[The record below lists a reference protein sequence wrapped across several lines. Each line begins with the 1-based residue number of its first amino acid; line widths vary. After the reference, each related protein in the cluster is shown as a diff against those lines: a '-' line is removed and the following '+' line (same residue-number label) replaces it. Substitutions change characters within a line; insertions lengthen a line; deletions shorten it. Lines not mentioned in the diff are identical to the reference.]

1 MSVLFAT
8 LLAASTINVDD
19 DRLVFE
25 VALIKEFEW
34 QEIATS
40 PSGQRYLIAP
50 DEIANVN
57 YLGVPM
63 KKTLVLIENF
73 QGASD
78 ANRRW
83 SVMYV
88 RCDKGDYNE
97 EWSMVYKANDVEAFA
112 KPNNDQVSFTNA
124 NAGTPMD
131 AIVQAVCAAQ

>member
-8 LLAASTINVDD
+8 LLAASTMNVDD
-19 DRLVFE
+19 DRLVLE
-25 VALIKEFEW
+25 VAPIEEFEW

-83 SVMYV
+83 SVVYV
-88 RCDKGDYNE
+88 RCGRGDYNE
-97 EWSMVYKANDVEAFA
+97 EWSMEYKENDVEALA
-112 KPNNDQVSFTNA
+112 TLNNDQVSFTNA
-124 NAGTPMD
+124 DAGTPMD
-131 AIVQAVCAAQ
+131 AVVQAVCAAQ